1 MSAELLS
8 SEDPA
13 ADADLTLLLT
23 SPRVAP
29 GLLTRAAWE
38 ALDHASAVLCADVG
52 DAQPAAL
59 ADAGVVVQQA
69 EHQTPPER
77 ARALVE
83 AARQGP
89 VVWVG
94 SPDGD
99 PGLTDALAS
108 ELSRGAV
115 ASAPPS
121 VEVLVGSHDV
131 PGARLLDLVAVMDR
145 LRSPGGCPW
154 DAEQSHTSLVP
165 YLVEEAFEAVEAIE
179 TGDRAAIREEL
190 GDVLL
195 QVVFHARVAQEHEQD
210 PFDVDAVAAGIV
222 SKLVH
227 RHPHV
232 FAVDADR
239 TADDGAMGS
248 DGPDVTAESVEVSWE
263 VLKAAE
269 KARESV
275 LDGVPVA
282 LPALARADKVLGR
295 LERAGLDDQSA
306 AVTADLLHAAGPE
319 DTRPSDAQL
328 LGERLLELVRESRS
342 LGLDPEA
349 VLRAR
354 VRELEDGARSREADR
369 PQDATGSQGADS

>member
-1 MSAELLS
+1 MSAERPPG
-8 SEDPA
+8 DQPMA
-13 ADADLTLLLT
+13 GADLTLLVT

-29 GLLTRAAWE
+29 GLLSRPAWQALQRA
-38 ALDHASAVLCADVG
+38 SSVRCADTG
-52 DAQPAAL
+52 DPQAAAL
-59 ADAGVVVQQA
+59 AEAGVVVRRA
-69 EHQTPPER
+69 DDTARPAL

-83 AARQGP
+83 EAQRAP

-94 SPDGD
+94 GPDGD
-99 PGLTDALAS
+99 PGLTDALAA
-108 ELSRGAV
+108 ELSRV
-115 ASAPPS
+115 AGTGEPPS
-121 VEVLVGSHDV
+121 VEVLVGSHDL

-154 DAEQSHTSLVP
+154 DAAQSHPSLVP

-179 TGDRAAIREEL
+179 LADRAAMREEL

-195 QVVFHARVAQEHEQD
+195 QVVFHARVAQEHEHD
-210 PFDVDAVAAGIV
+210 PFGIDDVAAGIV

-232 FAVDADR
+232 FAA
-239 TADDGAMGS
+239 TPGGDGD

-269 KARESV
+269 KARASV

-295 LERAGLDDQSA
+295 LARAGLDTD
-306 AVTADLLHAAGPE
+306 AAGGS
-319 DTRPSDAQL
+319 PSSGGIPGDAVPGDGVPGGGVPGDDVGVAL
-328 LGERLLELVRESRS
+328 LRLVRQARAA
-342 LGLDPEA
+342 GVDPEA
-349 VLRAR
+349 ALREQVRRLEEAAR
-354 VRELEDGARSREADR
+354 TREADR
-369 PQDATGSQGADS
+369 A